1 MAEQAPN
8 TPDYNKITY
17 SYAGDGATRLF
28 PIHWPYID
36 RAYVL
41 VKLYREPK
49 TQEYK
54 YLAPPGDYRWIGEGQ
69 IEINS
74 APPKGSVLV
83 ISRSTPSDR
92 PLVRFTDGSTQ
103 LAADYNLVATQVIH
117 IIEEWRDF
125 TAQVSELVEKSQWFL
140 GTMGGLSTAA
150 KDGEAGTHAAA
161 DYDPALNLLSFTIPA
176 GAQGVQGIQGPV
188 GPAGPQGEEG
198 ERGPAGPQGPEG
210 PYGPI
215 GPEGPKGYR
224 GCRGYRG
231 EQGETGPTGPG
242 GPPGFAPRIDTID
255 CGGAYENQL
264 TTIDGGYAGDSP
276 AL

>member
-1 MAEQAPN
+1 MAEQQA
-8 TPDYNKITY
+8 PDYNKITY

-41 VKLYREPK
+41 VKLYRDPK

-54 YLAPPGDYRWIGEGQ
+54 YLSPSNDYRWIGEGQ
-69 IEINS
+69 IEITT

-140 GTMGGLSTAA
+140 GTMGSLSTAA

-176 GAQGVQGIQGPV
+176 GVQGVQGIQGPV
-188 GPAGPQGEEG
+188 GPEG
-198 ERGPAGPQGPEG
+198 L
-210 PYGPI
+210 
-215 GPEGPKGYR
+215 KGDK

-231 EQGETGPTGPG
+231 HRGKPGETGPTGPG
-242 GPPGFAPRIDTID
+242 GPPGTAPRIDTID

-264 TTIDGGYAGDSP
+264 TTIDGGYAS
-276 AL
+276 